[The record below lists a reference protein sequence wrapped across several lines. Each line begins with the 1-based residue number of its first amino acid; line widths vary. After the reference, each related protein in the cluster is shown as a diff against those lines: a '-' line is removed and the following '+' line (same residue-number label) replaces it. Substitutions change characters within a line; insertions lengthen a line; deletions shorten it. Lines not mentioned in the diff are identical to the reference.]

1 MNQFKAGDTNAV
13 VLAGMCTALAVV
25 LSMVGFYVPGISLL
39 ALLSLPLPI
48 AYMGI
53 REGVKWAVIATSGIM
68 ILDSAFFGITTAF
81 FLVVMFGFAGI
92 AMAYCYQKRASALR
106 TFGTIVVV
114 MFFAMLLNLLGT
126 VVMMGMPWDQ
136 VYGSTLD
143 QMQGMAKE
151 MSGLMA
157 SGDQLDQVNQQT
169 EEMIKTIRKMIPAAM
184 VMAPMVLAWAVM
196 QIEKVVF
203 RRLGLTDFP
212 QFPALECWHFPRWVL
227 LLLLLS
233 VGTQYMP
240 LTEQVKDL
248 AYNVGAV
255 CYFVL
260 WIQGIATLW
269 WLPHIY
275 PVVKRLRLLIVII
288 SIWIPILQLFTVYLG
303 VADMAL
309 NYRKKR
315 GYE

>member
-136 VYGSTLD
+136 MYGSTLD
-143 QMQGMAKE
+143 QMQGMAK
-151 MSGLMA
+151 
-157 SGDQLDQVNQQT
+157 
-169 EEMIKTIRKMIPAAM
+169 EMIKTIRKMIPAAM

-212 QFPALECWHFPRWVL
+212 QFPPLERWHFPRWVL

-288 SIWIPILQLFTVYLG
+288 SIWIPFLQLFTVYLG

>member
-143 QMQGMAKE
+143 Q
-151 MSGLMA
+151 
-157 SGDQLDQVNQQT
+157 VNQQT

-212 QFPALECWHFPRWVL
+212 QFPPLERWHFPRWGL

-288 SIWIPILQLFTVYLG
+288 SIWIPLLQLFTVYLG

>member
-151 MSGLMA
+151 M
-157 SGDQLDQVNQQT
+157 
-169 EEMIKTIRKMIPAAM
+169 IKTIRKMIPAAM

-212 QFPALECWHFPRWVL
+212 QFPPLERWHFPRWVL

-288 SIWIPILQLFTVYLG
+288 SIWIPFLQLFTVYLG

>member
-1 MNQFKAGDTNAV
+1 
-13 VLAGMCTALAVV
+13 
-25 LSMVGFYVPGISLL
+25 
-39 ALLSLPLPI
+39 
-48 AYMGI
+48 
-53 REGVKWAVIATSGIM
+53 
-68 ILDSAFFGITTAF
+68 
-81 FLVVMFGFAGI
+81 MFGFAGI
-92 AMAYCYQKRASALR
+92 AMAYCYQKHCSALR
-106 TFGTIVVV
+106 TFGTIVAV

-136 VYGSTLD
+136 VYGGTLD

-212 QFPALECWHFPRWVL
+212 QFPPLERWHFPRWVL

-260 WIQGIATLW
+260 WIQGIGTLW

-288 SIWIPILQLFTVYLG
+288 SIWIPLLQLFTVYLG

>member
-1 MNQFKAGDTNAV
+1 
-13 VLAGMCTALAVV
+13 
-25 LSMVGFYVPGISLL
+25 
-39 ALLSLPLPI
+39 
-48 AYMGI
+48 
-53 REGVKWAVIATSGIM
+53 
-68 ILDSAFFGITTAF
+68 
-81 FLVVMFGFAGI
+81 
-92 AMAYCYQKRASALR
+92 
-106 TFGTIVVV
+106 
-114 MFFAMLLNLLGT
+114 MLLNLLGT

-157 SGDQLDQVNQQT
+157 SGEQLDQVNQQT

-212 QFPALECWHFPRWVL
+212 QFPALERWHFPRWVL

-275 PVVKRLRLLIVII
+275 PVVKRLRLFIVII

>member
-143 QMQGMAKE
+143 Q
-151 MSGLMA
+151 
-157 SGDQLDQVNQQT
+157 VNQQT

-212 QFPALECWHFPRWVL
+212 QFPPLERWHFPRWVL
-227 LLLLLS
+227 LLLLLP

-288 SIWIPILQLFTVYLG
+288 SIWIPLLQLFTVYLG

>member
-92 AMAYCYQKRASALR
+92 A
-106 TFGTIVVV
+106 
-114 MFFAMLLNLLGT
+114 
-126 VVMMGMPWDQ
+126 
-136 VYGSTLD
+136 
-143 QMQGMAKE
+143 
-151 MSGLMA
+151 
-157 SGDQLDQVNQQT
+157 
-169 EEMIKTIRKMIPAAM
+169 
-184 VMAPMVLAWAVM
+184 
-196 QIEKVVF
+196 
-203 RRLGLTDFP
+203 
-212 QFPALECWHFPRWVL
+212 
-227 LLLLLS
+227 
-233 VGTQYMP
+233 
-240 LTEQVKDL
+240 
-248 AYNVGAV
+248 
-255 CYFVL
+255 
-260 WIQGIATLW
+260 TLW

-288 SIWIPILQLFTVYLG
+288 SIWIPLLQLFTVYLG

>member
-157 SGDQLDQVNQQT
+157 SGDQLEQVNQQT

-212 QFPALECWHFPRWVL
+212 QFPALGTAAPSSVCRDAVHANHRAGEGSCVQCGRGVL
-227 LLLLLS
+227 LRAVDPGDRDALVAAAYLS
-233 VGTQYMP
+233 GG
-240 LTEQVKDL
+240 EAAASAHCHHFDL
-248 AYNVGAV
+248 DPSPAALHGVSRRGRYGAELSEEERV
-255 CYFVL
+255 
-260 WIQGIATLW
+260 
-269 WLPHIY
+269 
-275 PVVKRLRLLIVII
+275 
-288 SIWIPILQLFTVYLG
+288 
-303 VADMAL
+303 
-309 NYRKKR
+309 
-315 GYE
+315 

>member
-1 MNQFKAGDTNAV
+1 
-13 VLAGMCTALAVV
+13 MCRD
-25 LSMVGFYVPGISLL
+25 LL

-203 RRLGLTDFP
+203 RRPG
-212 QFPALECWHFPRWVL
+212 
-227 LLLLLS
+227 
-233 VGTQYMP
+233 
-240 LTEQVKDL
+240 
-248 AYNVGAV
+248 
-255 CYFVL
+255 
-260 WIQGIATLW
+260 
-269 WLPHIY
+269 
-275 PVVKRLRLLIVII
+275 
-288 SIWIPILQLFTVYLG
+288 
-303 VADMAL
+303 
-309 NYRKKR
+309 
-315 GYE
+315 

>member
-143 QMQGMAKE
+143 Q
-151 MSGLMA
+151 
-157 SGDQLDQVNQQT
+157 VNQQT

-212 QFPALECWHFPRWVL
+212 QFPPLERWHFPRWVL

-288 SIWIPILQLFTVYLG
+288 SIWIPLLQLFTVYLG